1 MANVAEECL
10 KKLRLLQTSSTAF
23 VTGELKRMESVL
35 EMYVSERKGE
45 KKPWFNRFNL
55 NFLLRQAVF
64 TTIISNF
71 LSQLNEQKWSY
82 KRCMFS

>member
-35 EMYVSERKGE
+35 EIYVSERKEE
-45 KKPWFNRFNL
+45 KNPGSTDL
-55 NFLLRQAVF
+55 
-64 TTIISNF
+64 ISIF
-71 LSQLNEQKWSY
+71 YSGKQ
-82 KRCMFS
+82 FSPP